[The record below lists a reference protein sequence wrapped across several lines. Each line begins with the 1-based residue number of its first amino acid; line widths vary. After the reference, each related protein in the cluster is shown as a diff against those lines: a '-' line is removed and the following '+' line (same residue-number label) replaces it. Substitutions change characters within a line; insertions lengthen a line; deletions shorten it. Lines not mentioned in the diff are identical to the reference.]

1 MGTLGGLALVL
12 AITLVA
18 GGIAYVGD
26 RVGHQV
32 GRKRLTMFGL
42 RPKYTSTI
50 VAVGTGMMIAFIVTV
65 AALLLSGYARAA
77 FFHLSDL
84 NDRVN
89 KLQAEADA
97 LDRRARNT
105 NVIVDRGALVY
116 EPYLLI
122 AQNQTPGERMALMSS
137 FFDSVVQ
144 NVNRNLVP
152 RGLKPF
158 TGKASDLAT
167 QAKLRAFLNSPDVAG
182 ALLQGP
188 ILLIAVADQNLFVND
203 PIHFSFPFWRDKVL
217 FRAGDKIAAA
227 DVEGGTE
234 INPRVVFTQ
243 LIVASEEAA
252 IAAGMPP
259 YYAQPFPNLSE
270 ARAKQ
275 IGEEIRAGSGRFHI
289 EAKAAQDIY
298 PHTGGMLIDFVLSRT
313 GAKP

>member
-1 MGTLGGLALVL
+1 MGTLGGFALVL

-42 RPKYTSTI
+42 RPKHTSTI
-50 VAVGTGMMIAFIVTV
+50 VAVGTGMVIAFTVTV

-105 NVIVDRGALVY
+105 NVVVDRGALVY

-122 AQNQTPGERMALMSS
+122 SPNQSTGERMALMSS
-137 FFDSVVQ
+137 YFDSVVQ

-158 TGKASDLAT
+158 KGQASDPET
-167 QAKLRAFLNSPDVAG
+167 QAKLRTFLSGPDVAG

-203 PIHFSFPFWRDKVL
+203 PIHFSFPFWRDKVI
-217 FRAGDKIAAA
+217 FHAHEQIAAA

-234 INPRVVFTQ
+234 INTRVVFTQ

-252 IAAGMPP
+252 IANGMPP

-275 IGEEIRAGSGRFHI
+275 MGDEIRAGRGRFHI
-289 EAKAAQDIY
+289 EARAAQDIY
-298 PHTGGMLIDFVLSRT
+298 PHTGGMLIEFALSRGT
-313 GAKP
+313 R